1 MPLLGM
7 FAKKSKQGKSSDVRS
22 MTSAE
27 SGTESPLESPTTT
40 EYVRPDKSL
49 PSSPNGRSHLHP
61 QDAMRLPHNSI
72 YPTAGMPVASS
83 SKLRLPFGRK
93 KGSAGSTFSNS
104 NDGHDPRTSI
114 GGVSVSDA
122 ELLVPRPSFA
132 AYSDPH
138 KGLSTRSL
146 PTNPDYTPPRHQKRP
161 FFNWSKSTNSTP
173 SKPALQ
179 NAKPNLSPPLLSP
192 DSSSFNLKSFRH
204 VRPPS
209 PTRSVSST
217 TSLTPPIP
225 PAARPRGAS
234 TASDSSQRIS
244 VAAFREAQARRSAA
258 GSPVPSLR
266 SSSPHG
272 MPIRSPSPHGMP
284 MHSSGSN
291 PRGGRPVHAPA
302 PRRSSRYMSDSDESE
317 EEEESDDEYGQD
329 EASLSRKRTVT
340 QRRPGNQMY
349 NPNTR
354 SEMGHGS
361 RDDED
366 VPTITPRSPRQRAS
380 LSTSA
385 LAPSPAAQRA
395 VGIADNSRPS
405 RHVREGSTVSNPT
418 AKGDSDDDA
427 PLARLV
433 PPRRPGS
440 AMSNNSNRSNRSN
453 PPKPLIDINSLVGQ
467 PPKFSTAAASS
478 SNAGFTPGSTLLS
491 GKIVSKSPPAKFV
504 SPLDHR

>member
-7 FAKKSKQGKSSDVRS
+7 FSKKSKRGPSDVRS

-27 SGTESPLESPTTT
+27 SGMDSLLESPTT

-49 PSSPNGRSHLHP
+49 PSSPNGRNHLHP
-61 QDAMRLPHNSI
+61 QDAMRLPHNSV

-122 ELLVPRPSFA
+122 ELPAPRPSFA

-146 PTNPDYTPPRHQKRP
+146 PTNPDSTPPRSQKRP

-173 SKPALQ
+173 SKPSLQ
-179 NAKPNLSPPLLSP
+179 NAKPNSSAPLLSP
-192 DSSSFNLKSFRH
+192 DSASFNLKAFRH

-209 PTRSVSST
+209 PARSVSST

-225 PAARPRGAS
+225 PAARPRGTS

-291 PRGGRPVHAPA
+291 PRGARPVHAPA
-302 PRRSSRYMSDSDESE
+302 PRRRSRYLSDSDESE
-317 EEEESDDEYGQD
+317 EEEEESDDDYGQD

-340 QRRPGNQMY
+340 QRRSGNQKY
-349 NPNTR
+349 ISNTR

-366 VPTITPRSPRQRAS
+366 APTITPRSPRQRAS
-380 LSTSA
+380 HSTSA

-395 VGIADNSRPS
+395 VGIAGVFFRGASLQYIT
-405 RHVREGSTVSNPT
+405 HVKIRQRAT
-418 AKGDSDDDA
+418 
-427 PLARLV
+427 
-433 PPRRPGS
+433 
-440 AMSNNSNRSNRSN
+440 
-453 PPKPLIDINSLVGQ
+453 I
-467 PPKFSTAAASS
+467 ASC
-478 SNAGFTPGSTLLS
+478 
-491 GKIVSKSPPAKFV
+491 
-504 SPLDHR
+504 